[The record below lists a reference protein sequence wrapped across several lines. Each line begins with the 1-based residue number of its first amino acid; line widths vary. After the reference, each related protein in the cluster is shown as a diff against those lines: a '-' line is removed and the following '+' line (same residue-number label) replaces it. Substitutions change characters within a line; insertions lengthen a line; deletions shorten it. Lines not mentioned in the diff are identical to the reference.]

1 MIICYNL
8 KRLTKAL
15 HGHQSSVI
23 SSSFL
28 LILVKVKI
36 LVSVIMVPL
45 DFADVR
51 GMYAFYNWTAFITG
65 QLL

>member
-1 MIICYNL
+1 MDTSL
-8 KRLTKAL
+8 ASSAL
-15 HGHQSSVI
+15 L
-23 SSSFL
+23 FL